1 MRQRLLPPTRA
12 ELCRAPPQDGGTTM
26 TALTG
31 ALRREEAGQ
40 KECRRLGK
48 ELDALQVP
56 PAPCG
61 RCSPHAYASCH

>member
-1 MRQRLLPPTRA
+1 MRQCLLSPTGA

-48 ELDALQVP
+48 ELEALQV
-56 PAPCG
+56 APC
-61 RCSPHAYASCH
+61 S